1 MPADLRSAG
10 ICQNRLYKTT
20 RGFYQSILY
29 NNYMR
34 FEVPQFIE
42 IEDKI
47 FGPFT
52 WRQFVYLAGGVG
64 MAVVI
69 FLVAPLIIFI
79 LIGMPIGLLALALA
93 FYPVN
98 NRPFSIFLE
107 SVFRFY
113 RGSRTYHWRRGG
125 DVVYRNLSTDTTSI
139 PGESVMRPEM
149 SQDINSLSKKLE
161 LKAIQKDL

>member
-1 MPADLRSAG
+1 
-10 ICQNRLYKTT
+10 
-20 RGFYQSILY
+20 
-29 NNYMR
+29 MR

-64 MAVVI
+64 VGVVTFFTLPI
-69 FLVAPLIIFI
+69 FFFA
-79 LIGMPIGLLALALA
+79 LIGLPVAALGFLLA

-107 SVFRFY
+107 SIYRFY
-113 RGSRTYHWRRGG
+113 GSSRVYHWKKKS
-125 DVVYRNLSTDTTSI
+125 DIVYRNSSRGGFAPTNTQTNFESAI
-139 PGESVMRPEM
+139 PKNS
-149 SQDINSLSKKLE
+149 SINSLSRKLE
-161 LKAIQKDL
+161 MNALQKDI